1 MYRLLYITKPNSN
14 FNFNLH
20 WVEFSITFVLSDHPS
35 IQPLTRTISW
45 TPIPTTSSTPD
56 FIYNFQLWIIVMMLI
71 TIMILMMITL
81 IRMMMMVT
89 YLLPNRALAGKLYFS
104 RWPNGENNATQPSC
118 SWKLGLGL
126 SLAIFYNIGQ

>member
-1 MYRLLYITKPNSN
+1 
-14 FNFNLH
+14 
-20 WVEFSITFVLSDHPS
+20 
-35 IQPLTRTISW
+35 
-45 TPIPTTSSTPD
+45 
-56 FIYNFQLWIIVMMLI
+56 MLI

-126 SLAIFYNIGQ
+126 SLAIFYNIRQYLTILGDTLQYLKITDNIGQNMTIFNNIG